1 MKPIRMIADAASFWG
16 LNVFVLVALP
26 SLCMAQFQPGAPP
39 RAASAGPQVPPA
51 SSASMSTAEDLST
64 AFRRV
69 AESMRP
75 SVVSISTVQIVE
87 IQGRSDFFGRRLP
100 SRRLEQE
107 GEGSGV
113 IIRPNGV
120 ILTNNHVI
128 EDVDEVTVEMFD
140 GRVIKAEIVGK
151 DPATDLA
158 VLKIPADNLRAAP
171 IGNSDAMRVGDWVLA
186 IGSPFGLD
194 QTVTAGIISGKNRVQ
209 KIINDGNGFEDFL
222 QTDAA
227 INPGNSGGPLVNLRG
242 ELIGINTAI
251 VSKSGASAGIG
262 FAIPV
267 AMAVPVL
274 DSILEF
280 GQVRRG
286 FLGAQVESINP
297 KLANRFDLKVNQG
310 GLVQKVLD
318 GQPASLA
325 GLQAGDVVTRV
336 DGRPVI
342 GGPQFRNVI
351 ASKRPGET
359 IQLDVN
365 RNGSRISIPVRLE
378 ERTAERMAQFNPS
391 LRRFGARMQPTNDR
405 LNREYG
411 VPSGVSGLI
420 ITGIEDGKEADEYGL
435 QVGDVI
441 IGVDDRPLES
451 LEQFGELLFEADRQR
466 IRLPL
471 RIQRGDQLYQFVP
484 QR

>member
-1 MKPIRMIADAASFWG
+1 MKPVRANADIAFLAGWLSLVLASMPE
-16 LNVFVLVALP
+16 L
-26 SLCMAQFQPGAPP
+26 SMAQFQSVAPS
-39 RAASAGPQVPPA
+39 RTA
-51 SSASMSTAEDLST
+51 SSNAQNLAGGPVPISTAEDLST

-69 AESMRP
+69 AESMRA
-75 SVVSISTVQIVE
+75 SVVSISTVQVVE
-87 IQGRSDFFGRRLP
+87 IRRSRDLFGRRLP
-100 SRRLEQE
+100 AIRQEQE

-128 EDVDEVTVEMFD
+128 EDADEVTVEMFD
-140 GRVIKAEIVGK
+140 GRVIKAEIVGT

-158 VLKIPADNLRAAP
+158 VLKIPVDNLRAAP
-171 IGNSDAMRVGDWVLA
+171 IGNSDATRVGDWVLA

-209 KIINDGNGFEDFL
+209 QIINDGNGFEDFL

-227 INPGNSGGPLVNLRG
+227 INPGNSGGPLVNLQG

-310 GLVQKVLD
+310 GLVQRVLD
-318 GQPASLA
+318 GQPAALA

-342 GGPQFRNVI
+342 GGPQFRNAI

-365 RNGSRISIPVRLE
+365 RNGSRLSIPVSLE
-378 ERTAERMAQFNPS
+378 ERTAERMAQFNPA
-391 LRRFGARMQPTNDR
+391 LRKFGARMQLTNER

-411 VPSGVSGLI
+411 LPSRTSGLI
-420 ITGIEDGKEADEYGL
+420 ITGIEAGKEADEYGL

-441 IGVDDRPLES
+441 IGLNDYPFES
-451 LEQFGELLFEADRQR
+451 LEEFGKVLFDADRQG

-471 RIQRGDQLYQFVP
+471 KIQRGDQLYQFVP
-484 QR
+484 QG